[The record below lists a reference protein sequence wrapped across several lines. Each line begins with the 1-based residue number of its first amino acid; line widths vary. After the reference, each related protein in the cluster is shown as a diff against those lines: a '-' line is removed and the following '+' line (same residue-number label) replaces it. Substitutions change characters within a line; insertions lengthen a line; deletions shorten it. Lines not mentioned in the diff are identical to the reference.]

1 MYMTIQNIISILGI
15 PTIVVAL
22 IYIGKKLQIL
32 DALET
37 DMKSIR
43 NRFIVIEARVH
54 ELDEIKKAQ

>member
-32 DALET
+32 DTLEV
-37 DMKSIR
+37 DVKSIR